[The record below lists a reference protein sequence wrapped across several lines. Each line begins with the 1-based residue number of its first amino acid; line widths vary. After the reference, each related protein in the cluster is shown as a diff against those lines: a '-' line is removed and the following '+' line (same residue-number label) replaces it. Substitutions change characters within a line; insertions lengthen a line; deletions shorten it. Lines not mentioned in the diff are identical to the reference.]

1 MAIEK
6 LNDVF
11 KKDLPIVENFKE
23 TGEPIFLVEEGN
35 DEDFLIQITGKGID
49 RIAKIGS

>member
-11 KKDLPIVENFKE
+11 KKDLPSVENFKE

-35 DEDFLIQITGKGID
+35 DEDFPIQITGKGID